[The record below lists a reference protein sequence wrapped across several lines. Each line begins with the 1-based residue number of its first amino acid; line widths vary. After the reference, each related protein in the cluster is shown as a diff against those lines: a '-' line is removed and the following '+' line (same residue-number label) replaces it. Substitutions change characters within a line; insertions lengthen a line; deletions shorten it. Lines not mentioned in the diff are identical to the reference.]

1 MNCNKCSELLDDFL
15 GGTLS
20 GEDDQLFNEHL
31 HDCLSCASVREDV
44 HQIIEVARAER
55 GAAHAAPPNT
65 AALWARIVNEI
76 ESEQQATRKVAAAA
90 GGGATARAG
99 GEVGFWARTLNKR
112 WELSFA
118 QLSAAVASIAV
129 VVAISTALG
138 VRRLPNSGN
147 APMANTAGVELNLAS
162 APTGGATLRSAA
174 FNPEDYVRQQQSSLQ
189 YLQQRIEY
197 RKARWSRRDLETFDR
212 AMLTIDEAV
221 NDSLNELRRNPHD
234 EVSEEM
240 LNSALRDKME
250 LLRDFSQL

>member
-20 GEDDQLFNEHL
+20 GEDDQLFNDHL
-31 HDCLSCASVREDV
+31 QDCLACASVREDV

-55 GAAHAAPPNT
+55 GVVHAAPPNT

-76 ESEQQATRKVAAAA
+76 EGEQQASRKTAAAAA
-90 GGGATARAG
+90 GRSTTARAG
-99 GEVGFWARTLNKR
+99 GEGFWARTLHKR

-118 QLSAAVASIAV
+118 QLSAAVASIAI

-138 VRRLPNSGN
+138 VRRLPGGDASS
-147 APMANTAGVELNLAS
+147 ANTASVERNLAS
-162 APTGGATLRSAA
+162 ATTGGAMRNAA

-212 AMLTIDEAV
+212 AMVTIDEAV
-221 NDSLNELRRNPHD
+221 NDSLDELRRNPYD
-234 EVSEEM
+234 DVSEEM

>member
-20 GEDDQLFNEHL
+20 GEDDQLFNDHL
-31 HDCLSCASVREDV
+31 QDCLACASVREDV

-55 GAAHAAPPNT
+55 GVVHAAPPNT
-65 AALWARIVNEI
+65 AALWTRIVNEI
-76 ESEQQATRKVAAAA
+76 EGEQQATRKAAAAAA
-90 GGGATARAG
+90 GRSTTARAG
-99 GEVGFWARTLNKR
+99 GEGFWARTLNKR

-118 QLSAAVASIAV
+118 QLSAAVASIAI

-138 VRRLPNSGN
+138 VRRLPGGGDASS
-147 APMANTAGVELNLAS
+147 ANTVSVERNLAS
-162 APTGGATLRSAA
+162 ATAGGAMRNAA

-197 RKARWSRRDLETFDR
+197 RKGRWSRRDLETFDR
-212 AMLTIDEAV
+212 AMVTIDEAV
-221 NDSLNELRRNPHD
+221 NDSLDELRRNPYD